1 MSSPQ
6 SRSSLAERCQK
17 AFSGM
22 RVLKWKG
29 KAWQMYKVIIVDD
42 EPIIV
47 EGLRKGIKW
56 SKWNCEIAGTAGNG
70 MEGLKLV
77 REIKPDILISDIS
90 MANMDGLTMVA
101 AIKSEYPD
109 VEVCLLTGFRN
120 FEYAQEAIKL
130 GVTRFLL
137 KPSKIDELEEAIEA
151 MIKNLK
157 SRGEMGGE
165 ETIPNIWNV
174 EDKGEKYLYE
184 TFVKNRM
191 ISCDDGEGKIK
202 FTDANNYIVKNA
214 IKYMFENYK
223 QKLSLLEVAEQCYIS
238 NWHLSKLLNKYT
250 GKGFFEIINIIRLDK
265 AKELLRT
272 TSYKVQE
279 ISEMVG
285 FQDVTHF
292 SRIFKSYVGVSPKEF
307 RSHE

>member
-1 MSSPQ
+1 
-6 SRSSLAERCQK
+6 
-17 AFSGM
+17 
-22 RVLKWKG
+22 
-29 KAWQMYKVIIVDD
+29 
-42 EPIIV
+42 
-47 EGLRKGIKW
+47 
-56 SKWNCEIAGTAGNG
+56 
-70 MEGLKLV
+70 
-77 REIKPDILISDIS
+77 

-101 AIKSEYPD
+101 AIKSEYPEL
-109 VEVCLLTGFRN
+109 EVCLLTGFRN
-120 FEYAQEAIKL
+120 FEYAQQAINL

-157 SRGEMGGE
+157 SHGKLGRE
-165 ETIPNIWNV
+165 ETVPNIWNM
-174 EDKGEKYLYE
+174 EDEGEKYLYD
-184 TFVKNRM
+184 TFVKNRI
-191 ISCDDGEGKIK
+191 ISSDDGEGKIK

-214 IKYMFENYK
+214 IKFMYENYK
-223 QKLSLLEVAEQCYIS
+223 LKLSLLDVAEQCYIS
-238 NWHLSKLLNKYT
+238 NWLNKYT

-272 TSYKVQE
+272 TSYKIQE

>member
-1 MSSPQ
+1 
-6 SRSSLAERCQK
+6 
-17 AFSGM
+17 
-22 RVLKWKG
+22 
-29 KAWQMYKVIIVDD
+29 MYKVVIIDD

-47 EGLRKGIKW
+47 EGLQKGIPW
-56 SKWNCEIAGTAGNG
+56 ENWNCEIAGTAGSG
-70 MEGLKLV
+70 IEGLNIV
-77 REIKPDILISDIS
+77 RDIKPDILISDIS

-101 AIKSEYPD
+101 AIKSEYPE

-120 FEYAQEAIKL
+120 FEYAQQAIKL

-137 KPSKIDELEEAIEA
+137 KPSKIDELEEAIDA

-157 SRGEMGGE
+157 SRGTMGE
-165 ETIPNIWNV
+165 KQAPNIWNM
-174 EDKGEKYLYE
+174 ENQEEKYLYE

-214 IKYMFENYK
+214 IKFMYENYK
-223 QKLSLLEVAEQCYIS
+223 LKLSLLDVAEHCYIS

-272 TSYKVQE
+272 TSYKIQE
-279 ISEMVG
+279 ISEMIG

-292 SRIFKSYVGVSPKEF
+292 SRIFKSYVGVSPKDY
-307 RSHE
+307 RSN